1 MSEQPQQSI
10 LNLQECL
17 ALERTTLANERTFL
31 SYSRTSIMIFITG
44 LSVFEFFQGMIVI
57 YVLGWVAIVI
67 STILFF
73 VGLNKYVRRFG
84 SLSHL
89 KAGCLHPYLNK
100 KKDKR

>member
-1 MSEQPQQSI
+1 MTEKSQQEI

-31 SYSRTSIMIFITG
+31 SYSRTAIMIFITG

-57 YVLGWVAIVI
+57 YVMGWVAIVI

-73 VGLNKYVRRFG
+73 IGLNKYVRRFG
-84 SLSHL
+84 SLSKL
-89 KAGCLHPYLNK
+89 KSGCLYPYNIKKNK
-100 KKDKR
+100 NK